1 MSESE
6 RIQVVLKPQ
15 KYVPPNIFYTNI
27 VSTNEIAFGFQ
38 KAKQVNP
45 FSDDFP
51 SSDGELPDALDH
63 LVGEDEEDISES
75 IKKLKAEFQKED
87 DTLLQDQNPSGKR
100 NLTKDFDKRIEEAV
114 TVVGQSVNSENKFDT
129 FEFQAGFRNEFSSFG
144 AETPSEENSTKL
156 SDVFQVETPRDADG
170 SFTTVR
176 STHSRLDTD
185 LARRK
190 TEKTLKPS
198 NLREASPLI
207 ANSVGT
213 HASFGFAQSNI
224 YNFLISRDYSS
235 FRTLDLN
242 SALYLAG
249 LLADHARSPMS
260 SIPSVQKSSGSKPKI
275 VIDLFNTLVYCG
287 VKSGQESEKKKQL
300 AIRCRPFLKFFLES
314 MREKL
319 DIVIFSGAEDH
330 EVKRVARFID
340 PKREYFAAIYSKKYC
355 RLDKEGRYIK
365 DIEFLTNS
373 DEVLF
378 IDQRF
383 ATFRGPTS
391 AFVPIK
397 PFKKHDKADEELLKL
412 CEYLEMLL
420 AKKGTQSLPFVN
432 GQHLQ
437 FEKFTSAFNLKGIIS

>member
-15 KYVPPNIFYTNI
+15 KYVPPNIFYANL
-27 VSTNEIAFGFQ
+27 VSTNEIEFGFQ

-51 SSDGELPDALDH
+51 SSDGELPESLGLLA
-63 LVGEDEEDISES
+63 GEDEEDISES
-75 IKKLKAEFQKED
+75 IKKLKAEIQKQD
-87 DTLLQDQNPSGKR
+87 DVHSSDLSPSKK
-100 NLTKDFDKRIEEAV
+100 NLAKGSEKRIEEAV
-114 TVVGQSVNSENKFDT
+114 TVVGQSLGSEQKFDT
-129 FEFQAGFRNEFSSFG
+129 FEVKPGFRNEFSSFG
-144 AETPSEENSTKL
+144 AETPSEANSAKF

-176 STHSRLDTD
+176 STHSRLDADFT
-185 LARRK
+185 RRK
-190 TEKTLKPS
+190 TEKTLKTS
-198 NLREASPLI
+198 NFREASPLI

-224 YNFLISRDYSS
+224 YNFLVSRDYSA

-242 SALYLAG
+242 SALFLAG
-249 LLADHARSPMS
+249 LLADHARAPMTS
-260 SIPSVQKSSGSKPKI
+260 LTSAQKSSGSKPKI

-287 VKSGQESEKKKQL
+287 VKSGQESDKKKQL

-314 MREKL
+314 MREKV

-330 EVKRVARFID
+330 EVRKVAKFID
-340 PKREYFAAIYSKKYC
+340 PKKEYFSAIYSKKYC

-373 DEVLF
+373 EEVLF

-383 ATFRGPTS
+383 TAFRGPSS

-420 AKKGTQSLPFVN
+420 AKKGTQTLPFVN

-437 FEKFTSAFNLKGIIS
+437 FEKFLSAFNLKGIIS